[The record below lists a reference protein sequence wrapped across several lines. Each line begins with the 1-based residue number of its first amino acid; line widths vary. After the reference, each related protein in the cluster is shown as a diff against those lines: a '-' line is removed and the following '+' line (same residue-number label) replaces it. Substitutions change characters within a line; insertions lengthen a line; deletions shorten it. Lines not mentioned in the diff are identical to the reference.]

1 MVLRDKQRA
10 RRAREIVDAAA
21 DLFRKKG
28 YTSTTIEDVAELAMV
43 APATVYNYFGS
54 KDGLLQEIV
63 REHIATRQRERDR
76 FLADLPDSPD
86 EAIKEFLGLFLDSAF
101 DLIDRRLWRQV
112 LASGI
117 TRGDRNSSLLAVVTD
132 TLVIQFERLFEIFQ
146 SRGLIDSNV
155 SCRDLAE
162 AAMGIADFHFY
173 RYVCDNEFDLT
184 DCKHRIETQIN
195 LLLNGVFAS

>member
-10 RRAREIVDAAA
+10 RRARDIVDAAA

-28 YTSTTIEDVAELAMV
+28 YPSTTIEDVAGQAMV

-63 REHIATRQRERDR
+63 REHIAVRQLERDR
-76 FLADLPDSPD
+76 FLEALPDNPD
-86 EAIKEFLGLFLDSAF
+86 EAIQQFLGLFLDSAF
-101 DLIDRRLWRQV
+101 DLIDRHLWRQV
-112 LASGI
+112 LASGV
-117 TRGDRNSSLLAVVTD
+117 TRGDRKSSLLAVVTD
-132 TLVIQFERLFEIFQ
+132 ALVDQFERLFENFQ
-146 SRGLIDSNV
+146 FRELIAGNV

-173 RYVCDNEFDLT
+173 RYVCDDEFDLA
-184 DCKHRIETQIN
+184 DCKHRIETQLN
-195 LLLNGVFAS
+195 LLLNGVIAS